1 MKKSKKIYVL
11 TLYDRNKKTIVQ
23 RETRR
28 SEQAF
33 DRLWCMAL
41 GNVNT
46 LKYKMLATIEDE
58 V

>member
-11 TLYDRNKKTIVQ
+11 TLYDRNKKTIVK

-28 SEQAF
+28 SYQAF
-33 DRLWCMAL
+33 HRLWCKAL

-46 LKYKMLATIEDE
+46 LKYKMVATIEDE

>member
-1 MKKSKKIYVL
+1 MKKAKKIYVL
-11 TLYDRNKKTIVQ
+11 TLYDRDKKNIVR

-28 SEQAF
+28 SYQAF
-33 DRLWCMAL
+33 DRLWYKTL

-46 LKYKMLATIEDE
+46 LKYKMVATIEDE